1 MLTTVFN
8 HDIEAGLFY
17 LILPKKTLLTVL
29 SEMVYTVMVEAAI
42 NMQSI
47 LRQQQLKYLCSF
59 SRRQQRWWYLGNEHY
74 HRLPAPPAEV
84 CCIVSSVST
93 DVT

>member
-29 SEMVYTVMVEAAI
+29 SEMVYTVMVEAAL
-42 NMQSI
+42 NMQPI
-47 LRQQQLKYLCSF
+47 LRQQRLKYLCSF
-59 SRRQQRWWYLGNEHY
+59 SRRQQGGG
-74 HRLPAPPAEV
+74 
-84 CCIVSSVST
+84 I
-93 DVT
+93 